1 MDSFSA
7 LYISIDTPHIVLFCL
22 GSRYFAFSPDNF
34 ILEDHSVELPENG
47 SPGLRRSVFGGRRFP
62 PCLRPALQSFATH
75 LSGSVPS
82 PQRSSLI
89 G

>member
-1 MDSFSA
+1 MACFSA
-7 LYISIDTPHIVLFCL
+7 LYISIDTPHIVLFCP
-22 GSRYFAFSPDNF
+22 GSRYFAFSTDIF
-34 ILEDHSVELPENG
+34 IGEVHSVEPPENR
-47 SPGLRRSVFGGRRFP
+47 SPDLRTSVFGGRRFP

-82 PQRSSLI
+82 PQRPSLI

>member
-1 MDSFSA
+1 MSSFSA
-7 LYISIDTPHIVLFCL
+7 LYISIDTPHIVLFCP
-22 GSRYFAFSPDNF
+22 GSRYFAFSPDIF
-34 ILEDHSVELPENG
+34 IVEVHSVEPTENG
-47 SPGLRRSVFGGRRFP
+47 SPSLGRTVFGGRRFP

-82 PQRSSLI
+82 PQRPSLI

>member
-1 MDSFSA
+1 MSSFSE
-7 LYISIDTPHIVLFCL
+7 LYISIDTSHIVLFCP
-22 GSRYFAFSPDNF
+22 GSRYFAFSPDIF
-34 ILEDHSVELPENG
+34 TVEAHFVERPENR

-82 PQRSSLI
+82 PQRPSLI